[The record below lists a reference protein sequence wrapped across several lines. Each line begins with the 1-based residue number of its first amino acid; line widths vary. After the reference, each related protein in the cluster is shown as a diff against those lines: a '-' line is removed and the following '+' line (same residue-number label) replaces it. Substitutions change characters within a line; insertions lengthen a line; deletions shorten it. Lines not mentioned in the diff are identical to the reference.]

1 MCLKDEIEIRI
12 GFFMGGYRV
21 CAASSY
27 LSRQT
32 YGIKEMEK
40 RLKILGIIDAEGY
53 ELDNR
58 VYSGGGIS
66 PCMTT
71 GNAKK
76 NVVRKYTLKELKT
89 EYEVSERVKTANNSN
104 RSDG

>member
-1 MCLKDEIEIRI
+1 
-12 GFFMGGYRV
+12 MGGYRV

-40 RLKILGIIDAEGY
+40 RLKILGIIDADGY

-76 NVVRKYTLKELKT
+76 NVVRKYG
-89 EYEVSERVKTANNSN
+89 N
-104 RSDG
+104 RSDGQLKGSHFRECEPGI